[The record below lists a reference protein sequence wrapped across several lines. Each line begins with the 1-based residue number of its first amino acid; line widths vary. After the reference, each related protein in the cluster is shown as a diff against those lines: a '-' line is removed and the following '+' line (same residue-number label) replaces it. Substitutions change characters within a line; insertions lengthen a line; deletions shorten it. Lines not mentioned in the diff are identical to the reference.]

1 MPLPI
6 PNLDDRTF
14 DQLVD
19 EAKALIPKHF
29 PAWSDHNFSDP
40 GITFVELFAFLIESA
55 IYQIN
60 RVPDRSLEHFGSL
73 LGVARQPGEPI
84 EMLFRRV
91 REKLDARER
100 AVTQDE
106 IEQQILAQPAETWP
120 KNQKIA
126 RAEVIVDLHAAP
138 GVQQS
143 ELRLKVII
151 VPEPSRA
158 NDGSSLFSVD
168 DFQDLSGFVAKLRTL
183 QDPISAYLWNQFSA
197 STQGV
202 LTSATSSPEQ
212 QKLALVQALNNILK
226 GVLIFETV
234 RFAGVKLST
243 DTLELK
249 LQYSQ
254 NPQGTDLIRLNRLLL
269 EDAYTLEI
277 AKSLNDLAPEPSREL
292 RQRIFK
298 FLNERVLIATRLH
311 VLPPDYY
318 SLFRITATVVRSAQ
332 SRLDRATIRQN
343 VVKAVRDFLHPTRG
357 GDDGRGWQLGRSIFR
372 SELYGIIEGLPG
384 VDHVRELRLLD
395 AKKLR
400 SDGESVPGQ
409 FDPETPPTATPLF
422 SASQDQGGSSET
434 VSELPLPGPTSLI
447 KWSDETFAV
456 TVVDE

>member
-29 PAWSDHNFSDP
+29 PAWTDHNFSDP
-40 GITFVELFAFLIESA
+40 GITFLDLFAFLIENA

-73 LGVARQPGEPI
+73 LGVAHRPGEPI

-106 IEQQILAQPAETWP
+106 IEQQILAQPAERWP

-138 GVQQS
+138 GVFPAE
-143 ELRLKVII
+143 ELRLKIII
-151 VPEPSRA
+151 VPEP
-158 NDGSSLFSVD
+158 G
-168 DFQDLSGFVAKLRTL
+168 
-183 QDPISAYLWNQFSA
+183 
-197 STQGV
+197 
-202 LTSATSSPEQ
+202 
-212 QKLALVQALNNILK
+212 
-226 GVLIFETV
+226 
-234 RFAGVKLST
+234 
-243 DTLELK
+243 
-249 LQYSQ
+249 
-254 NPQGTDLIRLNRLLL
+254 
-269 EDAYTLEI
+269 DA
-277 AKSLNDLAPEPSREL
+277 NDLAPEPSREL
-292 RQRIFK
+292 RQAIFE
-298 FLNERVLIATRLH
+298 FLNERVLIATRLQ

-318 SLFRITATVVRSAQ
+318 SLVRITATVVRSAQ
-332 SRLDRATIRQN
+332 SRLDRATVRRN
-343 VVKAVRDFLHPTRG
+343 VMKAVHDFLHPTRG
-357 GDDGRGWQLGRSIFR
+357 GDDGRGWPLGRSIFR

-395 AKKLR
+395 AKKLHTR
-400 SDGESVPGQ
+400 PSARDSESLPRR
-409 FDPETPPTATPLF
+409 FDSETPPTATPLF
-422 SASQDQGGSSET
+422 SGSPDQGGSSET

-447 KWSDETFAV
+447 KWSDETFVV